1 MILCRSKHTIGRRNR
16 GQRAGFTLMELL
28 LALGLAAVV
37 AGMMGSLIQI
47 YLINQEKGQDSV
59 RQAQLA
65 RAILNMISEDV
76 RTVVRPQTFDASGL
90 EQLLAS
96 DTGSGGG
103 SGGAQA
109 GGAQAGGAQ
118 AGASPAAGGS
128 SSPSTQGSAGAA
140 SSSGASA
147 SAAGGGTT
155 EASAV
160 ATPMPPG
167 IYGTSTS
174 IEIDVSRLPRP
185 DEYFPQLSDP
195 TTGALG
201 DVPSDIKTVG
211 YYVQTPQSDGVL
223 DPLATLTQNQT
234 VIGSDVVAPA
244 NGGLVRRSIDRAV
257 TQYAYDMGNSSQL
270 LKTGQLVAPEV
281 LALEF
286 QYFDGTSWMT
296 EWDGSKQGLPHVVK
310 ITIAMQRG
318 SFVRSNPLDP
328 GIAISAL
335 TSSMMQEY
343 GVEVFSTNTII
354 PGAQLLVAPAGT
366 TATGSADTGMGA
378 LGL

>member
-1 MILCRSKHTIGRRNR
+1 MIRCGNIRKSERSNR
-16 GQRAGFTLMELL
+16 IRRAGFTLMELL

-90 EQLLAS
+90 EELLS
-96 DTGSGGG
+96 TDTGSGGG
-103 SGGAQA
+103 SGGAPS
-109 GGAQAGGAQ
+109 
-118 AGASPAAGGS
+118 GASPAGGASGAPSTQTTAGAATGGGS
-128 SSPSTQGSAGAA
+128 SGAA
-140 SSSGASA
+140 S
-147 SAAGGGTT
+147 GGET
-155 EASAV
+155 ADPNAV
-160 ATPMPPG
+160 AGPLPPG

-201 DVPSDIKTVG
+201 DMPSDIKTVG
-211 YYVQTPQSDGVL
+211 YYIQSPQSDGVL
-223 DPLATLTQNQT
+223 DPLATLTQNQAVLESE
-234 VIGSDVVAPA
+234 VIAPA
-244 NGGLVRRSIDRAV
+244 NGGLVRRSVDRAV

-270 LKTGQLVAPEV
+270 LKTGQLIAPEV
-281 LALEF
+281 LAIEF
-286 QYFDGTSWMT
+286 QYFDGTTWMT
-296 EWDGSKQGLPHVVK
+296 EWDGSKQGLPQVVK

-335 TSSMMQEY
+335 TSGMMQEY

-366 TATGSADTGMGA
+366 TATGSGDTGMGA